1 MLDYDE
7 PDSVLKFSTEDVSFC
22 LIYYV
27 PVDIVVV
34 LKVAVLE
41 LVLKVVFEVVL
52 EELIEVVVIIEL

>member
-1 MLDYDE
+1 LLDYE
-7 PDSVLKFSTEDVSFC
+7 PYSVLLFPTQDVSFG
-22 LIYYV
+22 LIHYV